1 MSRLS
6 DLLAMSRKTETL
18 AEKPQPKQGD
28 QLSKGLTET
37 TSINQAAMSQDKP
50 TAKTNKVT
58 SMSNPSTQPQETTA
72 VQPFDISDIKKEFSI
87 LDHAT
92 GKTAVTRRG
101 IARLC
106 GAHLNAVQ
114 YQLSCIEK
122 ATSESDQQKLPEIL
136 QTFAGQGFKPDQQIP
151 DVLAAA
157 LIKYYAYQGKKE
169 AQKVDAFLGA
179 VGLRTVIQTSL
190 GWSKIPS
197 YVKPTASEWE
207 RRFEQPFY
215 TQLERLTGLKPQ
227 GHKRPQLWAK
237 LTKELFCDWLPNGV
251 YEDLKRY
258 QQAGDKNA
266 KLHQYLGEDGVKV
279 FTTHMEVLFTL
290 MHAAQST
297 EHLLGLLT
305 AHHNQAYQG
314 ELKLLDPNKKERA
327 AKWLELAETE
337 LAAIED
343 IDLATASSL
352 AHKIHTARVILN

>member
-28 QLSKGLTET
+28 QLSKGLTSKQSTVQKQESKMESQNPTLNNDTNMDNQIVT
-37 TSINQAAMSQDKP
+37 T
-50 TAKTNKVT
+50 
-58 SMSNPSTQPQETTA
+58 
-72 VQPFDISDIKKEFSI
+72 VQPFDSDIKKEFSI
-87 LDHAT
+87 LDTAT
-92 GKTAVTRRG
+92 GQTGVSRRG

-122 ATSESDQQKLPEIL
+122 AVSEGDQQKLPEIL

-179 VGLRTVIQTSL
+179 VGLRTVIQQSL
-190 GWSKIPS
+190 GWSKIPT
-197 YVKPTASEWE
+197 YTKPNASEWE

-215 TQLERLTGLKPQ
+215 TQLERLTGLKAQ
-227 GHKRPQLWAK
+227 GYKRPALWGK
-237 LTKELFCDWLPNGV
+237 LTKELFYDWLPNGV

-258 QQAGDKNA
+258 QAAGDKNA

-297 EHLLGLLT
+297 EHLIGLLS
-305 AHHNQAYQG
+305 AHHKRAYQG
-314 ELKLLDPNKKERA
+314 ELKLLEPCKKERA

-337 LAAIED
+337 L
-343 IDLATASSL
+343 LATDDLGLEFVASL
-352 AHKIHTARVILN
+352 AHKIHVARTILG